1 MKKEQFLM
9 IPYSILENKILN
21 DGEKITLMLIYS
33 YHKNDKEFYMS
44 NNVIGERIGCS
55 RTAVSKRI
63 NKLEKMGY
71 IKCQY
76 IYKSNSKEVDKRF
89 IIPLEVVPKFNRVV
103 PKVSI
108 GDEIKP
114 QGIETIPQE
123 VVPKVGSIILP
134 SLLDKSLDKLL
145 DIDITLEQ
153 IENINEKELTPE
165 QRGTYFQLK
174 NYKIKQLKEN
184 EQNNLH

>member
-1 MKKEQFLM
+1 MKNKEQFLK
-9 IPYSILENKILN
+9 IPYSILENKILS

-33 YHKNDKEFYMS
+33 YHNNDKKFYMS
-44 NNVIGERIGCS
+44 NSVIGERIGCS

-63 NKLEKMGY
+63 TKLEKMGLIQCDY
-71 IKCQY
+71 T
-76 IYKSNSKEVDKRF
+76 YKNNSKEVDKRF
-89 IIPLEVVPKFNRVV
+89 ITPLKVVPKFNTVV
-103 PKVSI
+103 PKVSVGGELI
-108 GDEIKP
+108 P
-114 QGIETIPQE
+114 QGSSSGFTE

-153 IENINEKELTPE
+153 LEEINEKQLTPE

-174 NYKIKQLKEN
+174 NYIIKQLKEN
-184 EQNNLH
+184 E